1 MKIIYIS
8 DVIARKDIEYNV
20 TLFGW
25 ISSKRV
31 SKNYMFL
38 DLVDS
43 TGSIQI
49 VCDTEQ
55 FNPSLYKAE
64 QSVKVTGQ
72 ICKNTSNNTIEVQ
85 ASSLEVLGD
94 VNKVLSPSP
103 RSNFDAFDTKF
114 TNYVQEYRHLF
125 IRNPQVMAALKARHL
140 VLGAVHNWF
149 RKNGF
154 IEITAPILTPVLL
167 YDEDTGIPANVNGQD
182 VFLTQC
188 VGFYL
193 ESAVHAFEKV
203 YNIGPSFR
211 GKESISKRHLTEY
224 WHIKAEMAFCPFDEF
239 FTVIEDL
246 ISSIIAEVEPHSE
259 EICKTLK
266 TGGFCNDGLK
276 PPFPR
281 ITYREAIEL
290 LSKNGYDV
298 KFGQS
303 INDIGEDFLADYF
316 KSPVWITYNARN
328 IEGFPYTIVENDPEV
343 TYTADLIATNGFGE
357 ILGIA
362 DKIQNISELETR
374 LKEKGKNTNPE
385 YGWFKELR
393 EYGTVQH
400 CGVGMG
406 VERLIRWLFQLPHVR
421 EAMPFPRS
429 MGRKIY
435 P

>member
-1 MKIIYIS
+1 MKTLYIS
-8 DVIARKDIEYNV
+8 DIISRSDIDSEV
-20 TLFGW
+20 TLWGW

-31 SKNYMFL
+31 SKNHMFL
-38 DLVDS
+38 DVVDS
-43 TGSIQI
+43 TGMIQVVCRTESIKPVI
-49 VCDTEQ
+49 
-55 FNPSLYKAE
+55 YKPE
-64 QSVKVTGQ
+64 QSVRVIGRTKY
-72 ICKNTSNNTIEVQ
+72 NTSNNTIEVI
-85 ASSLEVLGD
+85 ACSVEILGD
-94 VNKVLSPSP
+94 VDRTLSPSP
-103 RSNFDAFDTKF
+103 RSNFNTFDTKY
-114 TNYVQEYRHLF
+114 TNYVQENRHLF

-167 YDEDTGIPANVNGQD
+167 YDEDTGIAANVNNQD

-193 ESAVHAFEKV
+193 ESAVHAFERV

-224 WHIKAEMAFCPFDEF
+224 WHIKAEMAFCPFEDF
-239 FTVIEDL
+239 FGVIEDL
-246 ISSIIAEVEPHSE
+246 VSSVIAEIEPLSE
-259 EICKTLK
+259 EICKALK

-281 ITYREAIEL
+281 ITYREAVEL

-303 INDIGEDFLADYF
+303 INDIGEDFLAEYF
-316 KSPVWITYNARN
+316 KSPVWITYNAKS
-328 IEGFPYTIVENDPEV
+328 IEGFPYTIVKEDPEL
-343 TYTADLIATNGFGE
+343 TYTADLIATKGFGE

-362 DKIQNISELETR
+362 DKIQNASELEMR
-374 LKEKGKNTNPE
+374 LKEKGKDAKSE

-406 VERLIRWLFQLPHVR
+406 VERLVRWLFQLPHVR

>member
-1 MKIIYIS
+1 MKTIYIS
-8 DVIARKDIEYNV
+8 DVIVRKDIKSNV
-20 TLFGW
+20 TLLGW

-31 SKNYMFL
+31 SKKYMFL

-49 VCDTEQ
+49 VCNIKQ
-55 FNPSLYKAE
+55 FHPKLYKTE

-72 ICKNTSNNTIEVQ
+72 IYQNNSNNTIELH
-85 ASSLEVLGD
+85 ASSLEILGD

-103 RSNFDAFDTKF
+103 RSNFDAFDTRF
-114 TNYVQEYRHLF
+114 TNYVQENRHLF

-167 YDEDTGIPANVNGQD
+167 YDEDTGIRANVNGQD

-239 FTVIEDL
+239 FSVIENL
-246 ISSIIAEVEPHSE
+246 ISSIISEVEPYSE

-281 ITYREAIEL
+281 ITYRQAVEL
-290 LSKNGYDV
+290 LSKNGYDA

-303 INDIGEDFLADYF
+303 INDIEEGFLANYF
-316 KSPVWITYNARN
+316 KSPVWITYNARE
-328 IEGFPYTIVENDPEV
+328 IEGFPYTIVKSDPEV
-343 TYTADLIATNGFGE
+343 TYTADLIATKEFGE

-362 DKIQNISELETR
+362 DKIQNLSELETR
-374 LKEKGKNTNPE
+374 LKEKGKDNNPE
-385 YGWFKELR
+385 YRWFKELR

-400 CGVGMG
+400 CGIGMG